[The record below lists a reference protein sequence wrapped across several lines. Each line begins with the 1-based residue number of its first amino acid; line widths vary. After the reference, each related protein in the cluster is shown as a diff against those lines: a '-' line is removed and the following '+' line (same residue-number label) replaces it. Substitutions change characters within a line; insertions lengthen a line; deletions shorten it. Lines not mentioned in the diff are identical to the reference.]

1 MDLNINSPSY
11 YTKKFGVIDEIYD
24 MCKDI
29 RNMAKGKNY
38 SSVINIVGIT
48 PIIAPY
54 DILSTDLF
62 KEIKKC
68 ELKYGFA
75 SVSFQIDYEEFI
87 RADTKQKKKLIINN
101 ILTSMKSIHKKAK
114 INYIDF
120 EADVMQ
126 YCKEHEIFIK

>member
-1 MDLNINSPSY
+1 MSL
-11 YTKKFGVIDEIYD
+11 
-24 MCKDI
+24 
-29 RNMAKGKNY
+29 
-38 SSVINIVGIT
+38 
-48 PIIAPY
+48 
-54 DILSTDLF
+54 
-62 KEIKKC
+62 
-68 ELKYGFA
+68 
-75 SVSFQIDYEEFI
+75 QIDYEEFI

>member
-1 MDLNINSPSY
+1 MDLNINSPMY
-11 YTKKFGVIDEIYD
+11 YTNQFGVIDEIYD

-29 RNMAKGKNY
+29 RNMAKGKTY

-54 DILSTDLF
+54 DILSTGLY
-62 KEIKKC
+62 KETKRC
-68 ELKYGFA
+68 ELKAGFA
-75 SVSFQIDYEEFI
+75 SVSLQIDYEEFV
-87 RADTKQKKKLIINN
+87 RANIKQKKKLIIKN

-126 YCKEHEIFIK
+126 YCKEHE

>member
-1 MDLNINSPSY
+1 MDLNINSPVY
-11 YTKKFGVIDEIYD
+11 YTQQFGVIDEIYD
-24 MCKDI
+24 MCKEI
-29 RNMAKGKNY
+29 RIMAKGKNY

-54 DILSTDLF
+54 DIISTGSF
-62 KEIKKC
+62 KEMKKC
-68 ELKYGFA
+68 ELKAGFA
-75 SVSFQIDYEEFI
+75 SVSLQMDYEEFI
-87 RADTKQKKKLIINN
+87 CADIKQKKKLIINN
-101 ILTSMKSIHKKAK
+101 ILTSMRSIHKRAK

>member
-1 MDLNINSPSY
+1 MDLNINSPVY
-11 YTKKFGVIDEIYD
+11 YTQQFGVIDEIYD
-24 MCKDI
+24 MCKEI
-29 RNMAKGKNY
+29 RIMAKGKNY

-54 DILSTDLF
+54 DIISTGSF
-62 KEIKKC
+62 KEMKKC
-68 ELKYGFA
+68 ELKAGFA
-75 SVSFQIDYEEFI
+75 SVSLQMDYEEFI
-87 RADTKQKKKLIINN
+87 CADIKQKKKLIINN
-101 ILTSMKSIHKKAK
+101 ILTSMRSIHKISK